1 MGERHRPHPSPLQ
14 NNPPCQ
20 WQRQSP
26 AEETRCSSSMQNAP
40 YDKYSVLLRLAQER
54 HILIAFSEMPKQEQ

>member
-1 MGERHRPHPSPLQ
+1 MGERHRPQPSPLQ

-26 AEETRCSSSMQNAP
+26 AEETRCSSSMQNAQ
-40 YDKYSVLLRLAQER
+40 YDKYSVLLRLSTRETHPHCLLRNA
-54 HILIAFSEMPKQEQ
+54 